1 MKRFFFL
8 LTVFFLL
15 GCFSSLEKFKKEYQN
30 LISFYEERLKKDR
43 LSEDEKIEF
52 ARFCYYF
59 HDYERVLKILK
70 KEENWKAKELIA
82 KSLVKLKRYSSALEI
97 FEKIQKKPLSSESL
111 YLYAQALEAKNLY
124 PRALKIYAKVTP
136 PFQKLAQKRIKEIK
150 IKVEKLNLPLISQL
164 LKESEKFQEKIKEE
178 AALILLVEEK
188 MEVTPANTFT
198 WEIHVIEKILNDR
211 GKKLAE
217 VEIGYDSTYE
227 RVELDF
233 ARSITGEK
241 IFYAGKNNI
250 RDVSKYLNYPL
261 YSNARA
267 FIISI
272 PNVEVG
278 SIIEYKLK
286 IYSSK
291 LVNKDDFTIFYR
303 LREEYPIYKAYFKL
317 IIPQERKIR
326 FKFLNEEYAE
336 NINLNP
342 VQKIE
347 KDRKIYIWKFEEIL
361 PLLPE
366 SKRPS
371 QSYINPTIVISSF
384 KDWDEIYKWWY
395 GLYKDK
401 LELSE
406 EMKIFL
412 KNYLKES
419 DSLYEKAKKIYEYV
433 AKNIRYVA
441 VEYGESGYEPHQ
453 AQLVFLNKYGDCKDQ
468 TILLIALLREVGI
481 SSWPV
486 LISTQERYEVEED
499 FPALYFNHVIC
510 AIKLKDKIIFADPT
524 AETTSFGD
532 LPIMDQNRKVL
543 IFFDEKGYKIL
554 KTPQFENS
562 KIIYRMQIKVDEK
575 ENAVIRRA
583 ITSFGNYASYQRWYL
598 KYTHPE
604 KIKENICEK
613 MTQISPFARLID
625 YKIENV
631 DDFSKSPILE
641 YSFRTE
647 KFLSRAHNLRIFPA
661 LDEID
666 LDYSLIGK
674 RKRKYPIDFKGIFG
688 KEAEIIIEL
697 PSNLRLKYLP
707 SPAKIDTPWF
717 YFYIVYRYDSQK
729 KSIKFSQK
737 FKIKK
742 RFIYPQEYE
751 EFRYHLKKVFYI
763 LKRNIILEKINSYE
777 KEE

>member
-1 MKRFFFL
+1 MRRFLFFFIIFFL
-8 LTVFFLL
+8 LS
-15 GCFSSLEKFKKEYQN
+15 GFSSLEKFKKDYQE
-30 LISFYEERLKKDR
+30 LISFYEEKLNKGK
-43 LSEDEKIEF
+43 LSQDEKIKF
-52 ARFCYYF
+52 AQFCYYF
-59 HDYERVLKILK
+59 HDYERVLKILE

-124 PRALKIYAKVTP
+124 PKALKIYEKVTP
-136 PFQKLAQKRIKEIK
+136 PFKKLAQRRIEEIK

-164 LKESEKFQEKIKEE
+164 LKESEGFQKKVKDE

-188 MEVTPANTFT
+188 MEVTDANTSI

-227 RVELDF
+227 KVKLEF
-233 ARSITGEK
+233 ARSITGGK

-291 LVNKDDFTIFYR
+291 LVNEDDFTIFYR
-303 LREEYPIYKAYFKL
+303 LREEYPIYKASFKL

-326 FKFLNEEYAE
+326 FKFLNKEYAE

-347 KDRKIYIWKFEEIL
+347 KDRKIYIWRFEKIL

-371 QSYINPTIVISSF
+371 QAYINPTIIISSF
-384 KDWDEIYKWWY
+384 KDWNEIYKWWY

-401 LELSE
+401 LKLSE
-406 EMKIFL
+406 EMEIFL
-412 KNYLKES
+412 KNYLKKS

-468 TILLIALLREVGI
+468 TILLVALLRKAGI
-481 SSWPV
+481 PSWPV
-486 LISTQERYEVEED
+486 LISTDERYDVKED

-510 AIKLKDKIIFADPT
+510 AIKIKNKIIFADPT

-543 IFFDEKGYKIL
+543 VFFDDKGFKIL

-562 KIIYRMQIKVDEK
+562 KIVYRMQIKIDDK
-575 ENAVIRRA
+575 ENALIKRA
-583 ITSFGNYASYQRWYL
+583 VTSEGNYASYQRWYL

-604 KIKENICEK
+604 KIKENICKK
-613 MTQISPFARLID
+613 MIEISPFAKLID
-625 YKIENV
+625 YKIENI
-631 DDFSKSPILE
+631 DDLSKSPILE

-647 KFLSRAHNLRIFPA
+647 KFLLRAHNLRIFPA

-674 RKRKYPIDFKGIFG
+674 KERRYPIDFKGIFE
-688 KEAEIIIEL
+688 KEAEITIEI
-697 PSNLRLKYLP
+697 PSNLKLKYLP
-707 SPAKIDTPWF
+707 SSAKIDTAWF
-717 YFYIVYRYDSQK
+717 CFYITYQYDSYK
-729 KSIKFSQK
+729 NLIKFSQR

-742 RFIYPQEYE
+742 RFVYPQEYKK
-751 EFRYHLKKVFYI
+751 FRHYLKKVFYI
-763 LKRNIILEKINSYE
+763 LRRNIILEKINSYE
-777 KEE
+777 EKR